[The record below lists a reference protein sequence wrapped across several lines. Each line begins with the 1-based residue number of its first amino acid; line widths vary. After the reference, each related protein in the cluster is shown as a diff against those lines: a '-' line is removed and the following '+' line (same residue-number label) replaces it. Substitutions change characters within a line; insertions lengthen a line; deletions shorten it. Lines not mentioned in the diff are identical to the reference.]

1 MLRTVVLLFV
11 SSIALAQTQDWVDY
25 LQGLGFWERMAEIK
39 SVSEQSTTVQRDRVS
54 ALIHLLKDE
63 DQSVRLAAAAEIA
76 EIADVSESALPRLIE
91 NFQQP
96 NGEEGAEYVEAVAA
110 FGERA
115 LSNLQQAMSSDNWL
129 VRARACDAIRKIKP
143 KHYVDGECKH
153 MAP

>member
-1 MLRTVVLLFV
+1 MVRILVLLFV
-11 SSIALAQTQDWVDY
+11 SNVTLAQTQNWLEY
-25 LQGLGFWERMAEIK
+25 LRGLGFWEQLAEIK
-39 SVSEQSTTVQRDRVS
+39 SVSEQSNAVQRDRVS
-54 ALIHLLKDE
+54 ALIHLLEDE

-76 EIADVSESALPRLIE
+76 EISDVSEAALPRLIE

-115 LSNLQQAMSSDNWL
+115 LTHLQQAMASDNWL

-143 KHYVDGECKH
+143 KLYIDGECKH
-153 MAP
+153 KAP